1 MKEDEQMK
9 AKESDWYKKIW
20 TLDMKDMSWVED
32 TKREVDF
39 LIQICNLQGGE
50 RILDLACGF
59 GRHALEFAKRGYEVV
74 GVDITSAY
82 IEDARKSAADVG
94 LHNVTF
100 MKGDIRDVSFE
111 HEFDLVLNLAD
122 GAIGYLENDTENL
135 KIFDVVAKS
144 LRPGGHH
151 VCDIVNAEYADMH
164 FPLKTWDSGSQSLSI
179 SEFDWNRET
188 RIMLYGS
195 LEMRYGE
202 RVKQPEIEEGD
213 PTRLY
218 TLEEIHKI
226 MNERNMA
233 VIEAFCDYKGNEASP
248 LEFQMIIHSQHNS

>member
-1 MKEDEQMK
+1 MK
-9 AKESDWYKKIW
+9 AKEPDWYKKIW

-39 LIQICNLQGGE
+39 LIQICHLQGSE

-59 GRHALEFAKRGYEVV
+59 GRHAIEFAKRGYEVV

-82 IEDARKSAADVG
+82 IEDAKKSAADLG

-100 MKGDIRDVSFE
+100 MQGDIRDVLFE

-122 GAIGYLENDTENL
+122 GAIGYLENDMENL
-135 KIFDVVAKS
+135 KIFDVVAKA

-164 FPLKTWDSGSQSLSI
+164 FPLKTWDSGTKSLSI

-188 RIMLYGS
+188 RVMLYGS
-195 LEMRYGE
+195 LEMNYGE
-202 RVKQPEIEEGD
+202 LVRQPEIKEGD

-218 TLEEIHKI
+218 TIEEIRHI
-226 MNERNMA
+226 MNARNM
-233 VIEAFCDYKGNEASP
+233 VVEDAFCDYKGTKASS
-248 LEFQMIIHSQHNS
+248 LGFQMIVLSHCR